1 MANTLTKV
9 SLRNVAAHKLRL
21 ALTVLAVV
29 LGTAFLSGA
38 LMFTNMLSATFDS
51 AVDTA
56 LEDVDA
62 VVRPTEGSID
72 MDTFNAVKETEGV
85 DRVNVFVDEPVV
97 VARQDEVAIQT
108 QLGTSRLLPFYSE
121 GEAVG
126 RAPVLIDGSA
136 PTATG
141 DIAVNAN
148 GAQKYGIAMG
158 EKLIVVD
165 KDGRNEFT
173 VTGLYEDPLAQE
185 TSLVMR
191 VGEQAYLDVYRDGAS
206 VPAVTVD
213 GGAGVVDRLKAQF
226 PELEVRAGAD
236 VAEEMSQQIREGLSF
251 VSYFLVAF
259 GLVGLLVGTFLI
271 ANTFSMIVAQRTR
284 EFALLRALGASRGQ
298 ITRSVAFE
306 SALVG
311 LIGSALGVAGG
322 VGLVAL
328 IRVAMA
334 RYGMPLPDAGTGLS
348 TRAVVVPLV
357 VGTLVTVLSALAP
370 ARKAGQVKPVEAM
383 RSS

>member
-72 MDTFNAVKETEGV
+72 MDTFNAIEDTEGV

-108 QLGTSRLLPFYSE
+108 QLGTSRLMPFYSE
-121 GEAVG
+121 DEAVG

-136 PTATG
+136 PTAAG

-213 GGAGVVDRLKAQF
+213 GGSWGR
-226 PELEVRAGAD
+226 R
-236 VAEEMSQQIREGLSF
+236 
-251 VSYFLVAF
+251 
-259 GLVGLLVGTFLI
+259 
-271 ANTFSMIVAQRTR
+271 
-284 EFALLRALGASRGQ
+284 
-298 ITRSVAFE
+298 
-306 SALVG
+306 
-311 LIGSALGVAGG
+311 
-322 VGLVAL
+322 
-328 IRVAMA
+328 
-334 RYGMPLPDAGTGLS
+334 
-348 TRAVVVPLV
+348 
-357 VGTLVTVLSALAP
+357 
-370 ARKAGQVKPVEAM
+370 
-383 RSS
+383 

>member
-1 MANTLTKV
+1 MADTLTKV

-85 DRVNVFVDEPVV
+85 DRVNVFVDVPVV

-108 QLGTSRLLPFYSE
+108 QLGTSRLMPFYGE

-126 RAPVLIDGSA
+126 RAPLLIDGSA
-136 PTATG
+136 PTAAG

-148 GAQKYGIAMG
+148 GAQKYGIEMG

-173 VTGLYEDPLAQE
+173 VTG
-185 TSLVMR
+185 
-191 VGEQAYLDVYRDGAS
+191 
-206 VPAVTVD
+206 
-213 GGAGVVDRLKAQF
+213 VV
-226 PELEVRAGAD
+226 
-236 VAEEMSQQIREGLSF
+236 
-251 VSYFLVAF
+251 
-259 GLVGLLVGTFLI
+259 
-271 ANTFSMIVAQRTR
+271 
-284 EFALLRALGASRGQ
+284 
-298 ITRSVAFE
+298 
-306 SALVG
+306 
-311 LIGSALGVAGG
+311 
-322 VGLVAL
+322 
-328 IRVAMA
+328 
-334 RYGMPLPDAGTGLS
+334 
-348 TRAVVVPLV
+348 
-357 VGTLVTVLSALAP
+357 
-370 ARKAGQVKPVEAM
+370 
-383 RSS
+383 